1 MSLPAP
7 DLAPAALAARLPAL
21 RERYA
26 AVQAQG
32 LNLDLTRGKP
42 SAEQLDLAEPMLAL
56 PGEGIHT
63 DSAGVDVR
71 NYGGL
76 DGLLEL
82 RQIFSELLDVPVAQ
96 LLALGNASLTLM
108 HDSMAYAHLWG
119 VPGSPRPWAQEKR
132 VRFICPVPGYD
143 RHFALCE
150 AFGVEM
156 ITVPM
161 TPDGPDVEAVAA
173 LVADDPS
180 IKGLW
185 VVPTYANPDAAVVTE
200 AVARRLLSMP
210 TAAPDFRVFWDNAYA
225 LHHLTADEVKTPS
238 VLELAEDA
246 GNPDRPLLFASTSKI
261 SFAGAGVAFF
271 GASPANVA
279 WYRRHL
285 SVQSIGP
292 DKVNQL
298 RHSLFFRDAEGVRE
312 HMRRHREILAP
323 KFEAVVRILTERLGD
338 QGVASWTVPRGG
350 YFVSLDVVPGTA
362 SRVVELAK
370 GAGIALT
377 PAGATFPYGR
387 DPHDAN
393 LRLAPS
399 LPPPAEV
406 EQATE
411 AVATCVLLAA
421 AEAAQAEATQAAAT
435 QAGAAQAGGGEA

>member
-1 MSLPAP
+1 MNLPRRPLPLALALRLVSTPAP
-7 DLAPAALAARLPAL
+7 ASPHATLAARLPEL
-21 RERYA
+21 REQYA
-26 AVQAQG
+26 ALQAQG
-32 LNLDLTRGKP
+32 LKLDLTRGKP

-56 PGEGIHT
+56 PGAGVHT
-63 DSAGVDVR
+63 DSTGVDVR

-82 RQIFSELLDVPVAQ
+82 RQIFSELLDVPVEQ

-108 HDSMAYAHLWG
+108 HDAMAYAHLWG
-119 VPGSPRPWAQEKR
+119 VPGSPRPWAREEKIK
-132 VRFICPVPGYD
+132 FICPVPGYD
-143 RHFALCE
+143 RHFSVCE

-161 TPDGPDVEAVAA
+161 TPDGPDAEAVAA
-173 LVADDPS
+173 LVADDPA

-185 VVPTYANPDAAVVTE
+185 VVPTYANPDGSVVTE
-200 AVARRLLSMP
+200 PVARRLLSMP
-210 TAAPDFRVFWDNAYA
+210 TAAPDFRIFWDNAYA
-225 LHHLTADEVKTPS
+225 VHHLTLDEVKTPS
-238 VLELAEDA
+238 VLDLAEEA

-261 SFAGAGVAFF
+261 TFAGAGVAFL

-285 SVQSIGP
+285 AVQSIGP

-298 RHSLFFRDAEGVRE
+298 RHAMFFGDAEGVRE
-312 HMRRHREILAP
+312 HMRKHRDILAP
-323 KFEAVVRILTERLGD
+323 KFAAVVRILTERLGD
-338 QGVASWTVPRGG
+338 QDVATWTVPQGG

-362 SRVVELAK
+362 ARVVELAQ

-387 DPHDAN
+387 DPRDAN

-399 LPPPAEV
+399 LPPLAEV
-406 EQATE
+406 EQAME

-421 AEAAQAEATQAAAT
+421 AEAAR
-435 QAGAAQAGGGEA
+435 